1 GRGAIAVAA
10 FAVDAA
16 VWLLGAM
23 FAVLG
28 FVSALKNATERMA
41 LRFFRRRR
49 ERRRRRDLPAFAAAP
64 ARS

>member
-1 GRGAIAVAA
+1 MAA

-16 VWLLGAM
+16 DWLLGAM

-28 FVSALKNATERMA
+28 FVSALKNATERAA

-49 ERRRRRDLPAFAAAP
+49 ERRNRRELQTFAAAA
-64 ARS
+64 ARG